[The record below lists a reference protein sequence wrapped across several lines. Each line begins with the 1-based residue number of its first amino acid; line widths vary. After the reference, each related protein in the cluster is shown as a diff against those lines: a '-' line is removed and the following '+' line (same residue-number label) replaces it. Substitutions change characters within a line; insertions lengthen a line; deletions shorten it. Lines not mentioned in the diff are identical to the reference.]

1 MRQLSVILLLFLSF
15 SVSVWAES
23 TASEDSSFQYTGF
36 RQGQMGVAAVLGMPA
51 GFRVQRFLSW
61 RSALFVSG
69 GYSIDK
75 YVMADAN
82 YSYYVLAQEDPWDKP
97 GQVGYILYNLF
108 AGVTAGFP
116 LSKDDVG
123 RLGLRGG
130 AAFEYLLP
138 NSSWTLRA
146 EAAPV
151 LYLSGGTAAGF
162 QSGLVVTYYFDDI
175 GGKKEK
181 PNAGPNPQLLKK
193 RTRSTAPPLDL

>member
-1 MRQLSVILLLFLSF
+1 MRQLSIILLMFLSF
-15 SVSVWAES
+15 SVRAE
-23 TASEDSSFQYTGF
+23 SEDSSFQYTGF

-61 RSALFVSG
+61 RSAVFVSG

-82 YSYYVLAQEDPWDKP
+82 YSYYLLAQEDPWDKP

-108 AGVTAGFP
+108 GGVTAGFP

-162 QSGLVVTYYFDDI
+162 QSGLVITYYFDDI
-175 GGKKEK
+175 GGKKERSS
-181 PNAGPNPQLLKK
+181 PEPNPNLLKK
-193 RTRSTAPPLDL
+193 RTRRPSAPLDL